1 MLANSRLKLNFT
13 VLLIAQIYT
22 QVLAAV
28 SGIVLVRGLGP
39 SEYGNYTLAVTGL
52 NLAAVMTDAGL
63 SAYLGREAARL
74 ENAAALSL
82 WITAIKVRLVLAMVI
97 GLLAFS
103 LACLWPPLGPPI
115 LVALADIALLPMS
128 IIILTTALLNAQGQT
143 PRSAG
148 LNALIATL
156 NFILLLVSLV
166 WQPLAATALEV
177 NLISSL
183 IGAWLLAQPLF
194 VQLKKFKTKAGFA
207 WQPVDL
213 LKASLSFW
221 LIGLAAVLFQYSDI
235 YLVSVLLGKEAVGQ
249 YGAAQRLLVVM
260 TTIPT
265 VWGVVAV
272 PRFAR
277 EPLRWQAE
285 LKRWHLGLVGGGL
298 VLALLSL
305 VLARPLVSFLLGPKY
320 LVAAEVLTWL
330 VWAGVGIFASAAPVT
345 WLTVTNR
352 QHLILVT
359 MLLANLADVLLV
371 ILLAGLLQWGLVGIA
386 VARIGASWLVCV
398 LYIFLG
404 KLNLA
409 SSPK

>member
-1 MLANSRLKLNFT
+1 MLANSRLRLNFT

-22 QVLAAV
+22 QALAAV
-28 SGIVLVRGLGP
+28 SGIVLVRWLGP

-52 NLAAVMTDAGL
+52 NLAAVITDAGL

-82 WITAIKVRLVLAMVI
+82 WATAIKVRLVLAMVI
-97 GLLAFS
+97 GLLAFT

-156 NFILLLVSLV
+156 NFVLLLASLV
-166 WQPLAATALEV
+166 WQPLAVTALGV

-183 IGAWLLAQPLF
+183 VGAWILAKPFL
-194 VQLKKFKTKAGFA
+194 VEKFNTKAGVA
-207 WQPVDL
+207 WQLVAL

-249 YGAAQRLLVVM
+249 YGAALRLLVVM

-277 EPLRWQAE
+277 EPLRWQTE

-298 VLALLSL
+298 VLALISL
-305 VLARPLVSFLLGPKY
+305 VLTRPLVSFLLGPKY

-330 VWAGVGIFASAAPVT
+330 VWAGAGIFASAVPVT

-359 MLLANLADVLLV
+359 MLLANLGDVLLV

-386 VARIGASWLVCV
+386 VARIGASWLVCA
-398 LYIFLG
+398 LYIFWG

-409 SSPK
+409 SSP